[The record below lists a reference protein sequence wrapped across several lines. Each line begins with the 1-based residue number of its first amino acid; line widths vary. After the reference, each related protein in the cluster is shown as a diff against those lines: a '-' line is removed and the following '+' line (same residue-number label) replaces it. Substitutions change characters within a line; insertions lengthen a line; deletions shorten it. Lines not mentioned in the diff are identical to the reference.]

1 MTPPPEEPNYPI
13 APSLIPAAAG
23 GAPLP
28 DPEPSGRP
36 FWLGPWALAAAAL
49 LHLLP
54 AVFWLLAHLETRPS
68 YEVPP
73 LQVTL
78 VRAPPPSPAAKT
90 EPPKIK
96 PRESGADDKTEAKKT
111 AKPEPA
117 LPQPGSPRE
126 SEAKPVPGV
135 EPRPA
140 PPAEKF
146 LAISLPP
153 QGGNADRNLAGDA
166 YLNRMM
172 QMIERNRVYPPAAD
186 FAGPGNRLVIFSV
199 VLEPSGAMNA
209 ITLLSTSGTPRLDEA
224 ARLMITSSAPFPP
237 LPPDYPQIR
246 TRIVV
251 EIPVYPRGQ

>member
-1 MTPPPEEPNYPI
+1 LEEQHYPI
-13 APSLIPAAAG
+13 APSLVPAPAG
-23 GAPLP
+23 ITAP
-28 DPEPSGRP
+28 PEDEPVERP
-36 FWLGPWALAAAAL
+36 VWLTPPALVLAAL

-54 AVFWLLAHLETRPS
+54 VILWLLAHLEARPS

-78 VRAPPPSPAAKT
+78 VRAPPSSPTART
-90 EPPKIK
+90 EPPKIT
-96 PRESGADDKTEAKKT
+96 PRESGTDDKTEAKKT

-117 LPQPGSPRE
+117 LPNSGSPQA
-126 SEAKPVPGV
+126 SQAKPVPAA

-140 PPAEKF
+140 APAEKD
-146 LAISLPP
+146 LTIRLPP
-153 QGGNADRNLAGDA
+153 KGGTGEHDLAGDA

-172 QMIERNRVYPPAAD
+172 QMIERNRVYPPAAE
-186 FAGPGNRLVIFSV
+186 FAGPGGKLVIYSV
-199 VLEPSGAMNA
+199 VLEPSGSMNA
-209 ITLLSTSGTPRLDEA
+209 ITLLSSSGATRLDEA

-237 LPPDYPQIR
+237 LPADYPQLR